1 MKLKFS
7 SPLLCSCYF
16 AAARYSRVAGED
28 GSVCGVC
35 KQMRRRK
42 IAKYEATKP
51 LREAAKN

>member
-35 KQMRRRK
+35 EQMRRRK
-42 IAKYEATKP
+42 LAKYGAVKP
-51 LREAAKN
+51 LREAAKD